1 MLNRDV
7 FLNSVKDL
15 RCGFLGKVGTAKLL
29 TIFTKTSIVDVRL
42 SSKYVFVRTHNSTLI
57 YNELFFLFQKKK
69 CFFQDVSS
77 FTFLLN
83 PKTSKPET
91 LLLTLLQI
99 RSYTFDCFFRIVD
112 IIKNKFGQT
121 LVPIMPSISNLFIHL
136 LSRLETSSSTF
147 YDFDKVTL

>member
-1 MLNRDV
+1 M
-7 FLNSVKDL
+7 
-15 RCGFLGKVGTAKLL
+15 
-29 TIFTKTSIVDVRL
+29 
-42 SSKYVFVRTHNSTLI
+42 
-57 YNELFFLFQKKK
+57 
-69 CFFQDVSS
+69 FFQDVSS